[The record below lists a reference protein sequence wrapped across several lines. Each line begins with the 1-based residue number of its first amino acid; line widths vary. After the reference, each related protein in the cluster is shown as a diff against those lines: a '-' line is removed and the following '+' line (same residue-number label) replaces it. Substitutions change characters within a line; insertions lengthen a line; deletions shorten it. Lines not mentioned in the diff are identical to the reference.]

1 MRAIIGAGMW
11 QLFTCRTL
19 PVMLFITLTLPFTA
33 AAQSDST
40 TIYHQIEGRVQH
52 RSGTVR
58 NVRVRLLRLPE
69 MRPITETFSRPEGQ
83 FVFNQVTEGDYAIET
98 FETELYEAT
107 VTNVQVRPFPRK
119 PTLFT
124 VFVELPLKHGPEKT
138 ARGELMA
145 DVDVNVPK
153 NALKHYN
160 AGMKK
165 IEKGQSAEAIN
176 ELRMAVEV
184 YPDYYA
190 ARLALGRELR
200 LKKRFQEALPV
211 IQRLTEIAPKR
222 AEPHIECGII
232 LLGLERRDEA
242 IDELNKALAMEE
254 ANWATHLY
262 LGWAL
267 LERDGSKAETHF
279 NRALELDE
287 HKAARAHLALARL
300 AEGKGNRALALAH
313 LDAYLTLA
321 PKAHDA
327 EATRKLAEQLR
338 AKN

>member
-1 MRAIIGAGMW
+1 MRAVKGMW
-11 QLFTCRTL
+11 RIIIVRNLWATLFL
-19 PVMLFITLTLPFTA
+19 TLTLPFAT
-33 AAQSDST
+33 AAQSDAT

-58 NVRVRLLRLPE
+58 NVLVRLLRMPE
-69 MRPITETFSRPEGQ
+69 GRPVAETFSRPEGQ
-83 FVFNQVTEGDYAIET
+83 FTFNQVTEGDYAIET
-98 FETELYEAT
+98 FATDEFEAT
-107 VTNVQVRPFPRK
+107 LTSVQVRPFPRR

-124 VFVELPLKHGPEKT
+124 VFVELPLKPPPEKVK
-138 ARGELMA
+138 RGELMA

-153 NALKHYN
+153 NAIKHYN

-165 IEKGQSAEAIN
+165 LDKGESAEAIK
-176 ELRMAVEV
+176 ELQAAVEV
-184 YPDYYA
+184 YPKYYA
-190 ARLALGRELR
+190 ARLELGRELR
-200 LKKRFQEALPV
+200 LKKRFQEALDVVQPL
-211 IQRLTEIAPKR
+211 IEIAPKR
-222 AEPHIECGII
+222 AEPHIEFGIV
-232 LLGLERRDEA
+232 LLALERRDEA
-242 IDELNKALAMEE
+242 ISELNSALTLEE

-267 LERDGSKAETHF
+267 LEKDSSKAETHF
-279 NRALELDE
+279 SRALELDD

-300 AEGKGNRALALAH
+300 AEEKGNRVLALAH
-313 LDAYLTLA
+313 LDAYLFIA

>member
-1 MRAIIGAGMW
+1 MRAVTSAGMW
-11 QLFTCRTL
+11 PISTVRNL
-19 PVMLFITLTLPFTA
+19 LFITLTLPFSA
-33 AAQSDST
+33 AAQSDAT

-83 FVFNQVTEGDYAIET
+83 FTFNGVTDGDYAIET

-107 VTNVQVRPFPRK
+107 LTNVQVRPFPRK

-124 VFVELPLKHGPEKT
+124 VFVELPLKPSPEKV

-145 DVDVNVPK
+145 DVDVKVPK
-153 NALKHYN
+153 NAAKHYA
-160 AGMKK
+160 AGMQKLD
-165 IEKGQSAEAIN
+165 KGKPAEAIK
-176 ELRMAVEV
+176 EFRAAIEI
-184 YPDYYA
+184 YPEYYA
-190 ARLALGRELR
+190 ARLELGRELR
-200 LKKRFQEALPV
+200 LQKRFQEALAV
-211 IQRLTEIAPKR
+211 IEPLTAIAPKR
-222 AEPHIECGII
+222 AEPHIECGIV

-242 IDELNKALAMEE
+242 INELTTALGLEE

-279 NRALELDE
+279 SRALELDE
-287 HKAARAHLALARL
+287 NKAARAHLALARL

-313 LDAYLTLA
+313 LDAYLALA

-338 AKN
+338 IKN